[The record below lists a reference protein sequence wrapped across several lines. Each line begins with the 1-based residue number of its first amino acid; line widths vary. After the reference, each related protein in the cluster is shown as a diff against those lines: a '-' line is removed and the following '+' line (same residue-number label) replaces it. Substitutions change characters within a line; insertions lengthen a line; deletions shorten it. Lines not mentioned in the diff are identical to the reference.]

1 MPRRFSAM
9 SDVSPLRL
17 PVEHHE
23 KAAQH
28 HKEASKHYDVT
39 QHERAAHHAY
49 LAHGYGQ
56 LAIHH
61 GIDAAKSHV
70 EHHGSK

>member
-1 MPRRFSAM
+1 M
-9 SDVSPLRL
+9 SKQAADHHKKAA
-17 PVEHHE
+17 EQHE